1 MNALQPYSERRGIA
15 APRTID
21 EAMRLSEMLADSSMV
36 PDCYQNRP
44 GNVFIALQMGAEV
57 GLSPMAA
64 LQSIA
69 VIGKRPGLWGDGALA
84 VVQGHPH
91 FVDLREGTEGEGE
104 ERHGFCLL
112 TRQGRE
118 PVRRQF
124 SVADARRAKLWGKSG
139 PWSDYPDRMLMM
151 RARSW
156 AMRDLFPDALRGI
169 AIVEELRDTPREVR
183 DVPNLAEQERGPV
196 TAAPGSLAEHAA
208 QVTGR
213 EVEHPAAPP
222 AEEGLPL
229 LYLDGRLVEI
239 KRGVKSGAAAVVLWQ
254 RAAEQ
259 QIAKAESAA
268 ALRLWRSENGPS
280 FGSIAALHPREV
292 RAVEAKIESRL
303 NALRD
308 AEALDMEAQ
317 AGGERVGLDASAL
330 DAPAAGEAAE
340 QPA

>member
-1 MNALQPYSERRGIA
+1 MNALAPYSERRGIA

-36 PDCYQNRP
+36 PDCYQQRP

-104 ERHGFCLL
+104 ARHGFCVL

-118 PVRRQF
+118 PVRREF
-124 SVADARRAKLWGKSG
+124 SVADAKRAKLWGKAG
-139 PWSDYPDRMLMM
+139 PWSDYPERMMMM

-169 AIVEELRDTPREVR
+169 AIAEELRDTPREVR
-183 DVPNLAEQERGPV
+183 DVPNLAEQEQNRGPV
-196 TAAPGSLAEHAA
+196 NAAPGSLAEHAA
-208 QVTGR
+208 HLQGR

-239 KRGVKSGAAAVVLWQ
+239 RKGAKSGAAAIVLWQ

-259 QIAKAESAA
+259 QLSKAESAA

-280 FGSIAALHPREV
+280 FGSIAALHPKEVREV
-292 RAVEAKIESRL
+292 ERRIEARL

-317 AGGERVGLDASAL
+317 AEQE
-330 DAPAAGEAAE
+330 APAGEAPAEAAPE
-340 QPA
+340 QPTA

>member
-1 MNALQPYSERRGIA
+1 MNALVQQQSERRGIA

-21 EAMRLSEMLADSSMV
+21 EAMRLAEMLADSSMV
-36 PDCYQNRP
+36 PDCYSGKP
-44 GNVFIALQMGAEV
+44 GNVLIAVQMGAEV

-84 VVQGHPH
+84 VVQGHPA
-91 FVDLREGTEGEGE
+91 FLGMTEGTEGEGDA
-104 ERHGFCLL
+104 RHGFCTI

-118 PVRRQF
+118 PVRREF
-124 SVADARRAKLWGKSG
+124 SVADAKRAKLWNKAG

-169 AIVEELRDTPREVR
+169 SIVEELRDTPREEPR
-183 DVPNLAEQERGPV
+183 EVPNLAQHERGPV
-196 TAAPGSLAEHAA
+196 SAAPGSLAEHAA
-208 QVTGR
+208 MVTGR
-213 EVEHPAAPP
+213 EVEHPAPP
-222 AEEGLPL
+222 AAEEGLPL

-239 KRGVKSGAAAVVLWQ
+239 RRGIKSGAAAVVIWQ

-268 ALRLWRSENGPS
+268 ALRLWRQENGPS
-280 FGSIAALHPREV
+280 FGSIAVRHPREV
-292 RAVEAKIESRL
+292 RQVEQQIDARL

-308 AEALDMEAQ
+308 AEAADMEAQ
-317 AGGERVGLDASAL
+317 GG
-330 DAPAAGEAAE
+330 AAE
-340 QPA
+340 QAEAPAEGEAPA